1 MKYLLFL
8 SSLVF
13 GEDQVP
19 LPAPNPCDHY
29 LILLA
34 EKEGLKAIPIS
45 DLISFE
51 KLAKECERNG
61 GRSKI
66 SQIYTNDWKRD
77 YEKAKTMASW
87 TSTHAVCVFVTFG
100 YYFLGK
106 IFATKPGN

>member
-1 MKYLLFL
+1 MKYLLL
-8 SSLVF
+8 LGSLVF
-13 GEDQVP
+13 GEDQVS
-19 LPAPNPCDHY
+19 LEAPNPCDHY

-45 DLISFE
+45 ELLKFE
-51 KLAKECERNG
+51 KLVEECERNG
-61 GRSKI
+61 EKSRI
-66 SQIYTNDWKRD
+66 SQMYTDDWKRD

-106 IFATKPGN
+106 IFSTKPDN